1 VGESHPGPDLRAGE
15 SLELLPALADLPGH
29 LLWRAHA
36 RVSLALADAGP
47 DAVDLSV
54 WAGLLALDD
63 HTRSQQELADDLA
76 LSRTTMARTAAD
88 LVTAGLVE
96 RVRNPA
102 DRRSW
107 ALTRTSAGAEAAAG
121 WTERVAA
128 LEAGLTPGFTAADRA
143 ELADLLLA
151 LLVSQDPA
159 VSLPAPLRA
168 SLAFLAVRSHVLMHR
183 TFSDALAPIG
193 LEPRLFGALTA
204 LAATGPVPQHELGRA
219 LGTSS
224 VSVVAMT
231 DAMERHGLVER
242 RRDPADRRT
251 SLLHL
256 TDRAP
261 AVHAQA
267 GRLAAA
273 SLDPHLTAL
282 GGAGQ
287 GRLTELLRRFATG
300 G

>member
-1 VGESHPGPDLRAGE
+1 VGASHPGPHLRAGE
-15 SLELLPALADLPGH
+15 SLDLLPALADLPGH

-36 RVSLALADAGP
+36 RVGLALADAGP
-47 DAVDLSV
+47 GAVDLSA
-54 WAGLLALDD
+54 WAALLALDG
-63 HTRSQQELADDLA
+63 HTRSQQELADNLA
-76 LSRTTMARTAAD
+76 LSRTTTARTAAD
-88 LVTAGLVE
+88 LVAAELVE

-107 ALTRTSAGAEAAAG
+107 ALTRTPAGDEATAA
-121 WTERVAA
+121 WSDLVAA
-128 LEAGLTPGFTAADRA
+128 LEVGLTPGFSPADRA
-143 ELADLLLA
+143 ELAGLLLA
-151 LLVSQDPA
+151 LLASQDPGVA
-159 VSLPAPLRA
+159 LPATLRS

-183 TFSDALAPIG
+183 TFLDALAPIG
-193 LEPRLFGALTA
+193 LEPRLFGALSA
-204 LAATGPVPQHELGRA
+204 LAATGPVAQHELGRA

-256 TDRAP
+256 TDAAP
-261 AVHAQA
+261 AVRAEA
-267 GRLAAA
+267 GRLAHA
-273 SLDPHLTAL
+273 SIDPHLEAL
-282 GGAGQ
+282 GDV
-287 GRLTELLRRFATG
+287 GRARLVVLLRRFATG